1 MLTRAYRGVGIF
13 SEKLPVRIVG
23 SYPSYDRFVIALR
36 SSLGFTSL
44 ADVKATKY
52 PLKVSVREDPTHST
66 LVLIEQ
72 LFAAHDMTLTH
83 IESWGGEI
91 QRVGGPGST
100 ERLDAL
106 RAGRMDAVLD
116 EGIRTWLPVA
126 LDNGLAVLE
135 PEPEAFAKSRKAL
148 GWRRVVLPKSL
159 YPQMPA
165 DRACIDF
172 SGWPLYARASLPDR
186 VAYDVCAAFAAR
198 EARYRGEENT
208 CTGIAQVHET
218 DATPM
223 DVPLHPGAARWYEEH
238 PNG

>member
-1 MLTRAYRGVGIF
+1 M
-13 SEKLPVRIVG
+13 
-23 SYPSYDRFVIALR
+23 
-36 SSLGFTSL
+36 
-44 ADVKATKY
+44 
-52 PLKVSVREDPTHST
+52 
-66 LVLIEQ
+66 LIEQ
-72 LFAAHDMTLTH
+72 LFAAYGMTLSD

-135 PEPEAFAKSRKAL
+135 PEPEAFAQIEAL

-198 EARYRGEENT
+198 ESEMPWEENT
-208 CTGIAQVHET
+208 YTGIAQVFHET